1 MSAAACRCLALA
13 LLGACAGT
21 TPPASPSAPEGE
33 AAGSG
38 PEAARPAAVVEMTQ
52 AIRFSP
58 DTVRVRVGDV
68 VEWRNV
74 SSGIGHTATLMP
86 QAAADPANARLPA
99 AARGFD
105 SGNIPP
111 GGAWRHRFA
120 VAGTYVYY
128 CTPHETVGM
137 VGVILVTG

>member
-1 MSAAACRCLALA
+1 MSAATCRCLALA

-21 TPPASPSAPEGE
+21 TPPAGPAAPAGE
-33 AAGSG
+33 AGSG
-38 PEAARPAAVVEMTQ
+38 PAAVRPAAVVEMTQ
-52 AIRFSP
+52 AIRFAP

-74 SSGIGHTATLMP
+74 SSAIGHTATLLP
-86 QAAADPANARLPA
+86 QAATDPANARLPA
-99 AARGFD
+99 GAAGFD

-111 GGAWRHRFA
+111 GGAWQHRFA